1 MSILQ
6 NLEQEYLL
14 GEAKLFREFDSSH
27 FISNAKTAVTNKMQT
42 VNLDMKFDYYTSM
55 LEKAISSFNAI
66 NIDKTMVNEFI
77 SNVNKFKDLSNY
89 NLTVCEVPSIVD
101 GHFKPQYIQQYINIV
116 GNIIEKTIKNEA
128 DSSELLPFISG
139 DYKDKVIRQVIK
151 TNIPYCTDTRTLI
164 KKSNCLDVPVDNNY
178 VNNKVI
184 PFVTKFDTIKSNTL
198 VEANSLLEA
207 IKETEL
213 TVKGMISVVN
223 KYLESGNLDMC
234 TANNLKQVSYN
245 SIRSIIEIISF
256 VSFLL
261 IRQLNN
267 IGTQIVSFEE
277 LYIDMSN
284 IISTSDNVTEAFTDT
299 VIATDINSLADE
311 LIKGNS
317 DAYNTIANNIY
328 EFHSGMPQAELV
340 SNLDFDNPYDKSVY
354 DEVNK
359 AYIVVSKGLD
369 IIAASVSDNFL
380 MVFDDIIEKSG
391 FSVRL
396 QDRFRNVINMVED
409 VSKYTSAVNISTPD
423 NFDYN
428 IYGSMIH
435 EVKDFGANMDT
446 IARDILD
453 VKTKIDMLTNRFESN
468 VNGEFSDSEA
478 INELKIFMK
487 DLSEQLEVL
496 TGEIA
501 AGFMKRLK
509 TIGETL
515 TEVESL
521 GKEPITTTDV
531 TPVTSDNCI
540 DYVEEAF
547 KDELRLYD
555 EETENIF
562 KSLETSYYAEKARVL
577 RGVNVIFEADNAQ
590 PNGGTNASTN
600 NTTTTQNT
608 TVQSN
613 NTPSNN
619 TNNTANNNTNT
630 TSPQVIDNSNTNGNK
645 SGGEKVNTSNIVQSI
660 NKWID
665 DKINQFIELIAKQG
679 DTKNKKWISL
689 NKDNLLNRSYNNV
702 AIKILPYNN
711 MPTETI
717 FNDIKSVSSNI
728 RSLNPQTLQSIKSQD
743 DLYKKL
749 FPSMGALTGDNI
761 SDQIKNYYKTKTTT
775 QSEMVTIANGNLK
788 TFVSNEMLPY
798 CEKYYNDFGS
808 DSSSLRTALKELS
821 SSAEASLNA
830 FNTTTKTESVS
841 IFDDVITEADN
852 NNGASLSK
860 KAEWIT
866 TAIKYYAGSILNAL
880 RERNKDYLK
889 TLNALVPN
897 NTQTTTQQSSNQGQ
911 AQQNTNA
918 GNANNNQNNNNN
930 NQTNNQA

>member
-27 FISNAKTAVTNKMQT
+27 FISNAKTAVTNKIQT

-55 LEKAISSFNAI
+55 LEKAISSFNTI

-77 SNVNKFKDLSNY
+77 SNVNKIKNLSNY

-184 PFVTKFDTIKSNTL
+184 PFITKFDTIKSNTL
-198 VEANSLLEA
+198 IEANGLLEA
-207 IKETEL
+207 IRETEL

-223 KYLESGNLDMC
+223 KYLESGNIDMA

-245 SIRSIIEIISF
+245 SIRSIIEI
-256 VSFLL
+256 VSFIAFLMV
-261 IRQLNN
+261 RQLNN

-277 LYIDMSN
+277 LYVDICN
-284 IISTSDNVTEAFTDT
+284 IISASGNVTEAFTDT
-299 VIATDINSLADE
+299 VIATDSNSLADD

-317 DAYNTIANNIY
+317 DAYTTIANNIY
-328 EFHSGMPQAELV
+328 EFHSGMPQAELI
-340 SNLDFDNPYDKSVY
+340 SNLDFDNSYDKSVY

-359 AYIVVSKGLD
+359 AYIVISKGLD

-396 QDRFRNVINMVED
+396 QDRFRNVINMTTD
-409 VSKYTSAVNISTPD
+409 VSKYTSTVNISTPD

-446 IARDILD
+446 IARNILD
-453 VKTKIDMLTNRFESN
+453 VKTKIDMLTKRFESN

-478 INELKIFMK
+478 VNELKIFMK
-487 DLSEQLEVL
+487 DLNEQLEVL
-496 TGEIA
+496 TNEIA
-501 AGFMKRLK
+501 TGFMKRLK

-521 GKEPITTTDV
+521 GKTPETTTDV
-531 TPVTSDNCI
+531 TPVASDNCI
-540 DYVEEAF
+540 DYAEEAF

-555 EETENIF
+555 EETENVF
-562 KSLETSYYAEKARVL
+562 KSLEMSYYAEKARVL
-577 RGVNVIFEADNAQ
+577 RGVNVIFEADNTQ
-590 PNGGTNASTN
+590 PNSGTNVTSNNVAATTNTSSQAN
-600 NTTTTQNT
+600 NTQ
-608 TVQSN
+608 VSN
-613 NTPSNN
+613 S
-619 TNNTANNNTNT
+619 ANNNNSTKPIVT
-630 TSPQVIDNSNTNGNK
+630 DNSGNNANNQGSK
-645 SGGEKVNTSNIVQSI
+645 STTVNTSGMVQSI
-660 NKWID
+660 NKWIE
-665 DKINQFIELIAKQG
+665 DKINQFIDLIAKQG
-679 DTKNKKWISL
+679 DAKNKKWIAL

-717 FNDIKSVSSNI
+717 FADIKSVSNSI
-728 RSLNPQTLQSIKSQD
+728 KSLNPQVLQSIKTQD

-749 FPSMGALTGDNI
+749 FPSMGGLSGDNI
-761 SDQIKNYYKTKTTT
+761 SDQIKNYYKTKTIS

-788 TFVSNEMLPY
+788 TFVSDQMIPY

-808 DSSSLRTALKELS
+808 NSSSLRNALKELS
-821 SSAEASLNA
+821 TSVENTLNA
-830 FNTTTKTESVS
+830 FNTSTKTESVN
-841 IFDDVITEADN
+841 IFTEANDN
-852 NNGASLSK
+852 NQNKEASLSE
-860 KAEWIT
+860 KANWIT
-866 TAIKYYAGSILNAL
+866 TAIKYYSGSILNAL
-880 RERNKDYLK
+880 RERNKDYLNA
-889 TLNALVPN
+889 LNALVPKN
-897 NTQTTTQQSSNQGQ
+897 TQQSSQTQQSNQGQ
-911 AQQNTNA
+911 QQQNNTD
-918 GNANNNQNNNNN
+918 NNQNTSN
-930 NQTNNQA
+930 NQS